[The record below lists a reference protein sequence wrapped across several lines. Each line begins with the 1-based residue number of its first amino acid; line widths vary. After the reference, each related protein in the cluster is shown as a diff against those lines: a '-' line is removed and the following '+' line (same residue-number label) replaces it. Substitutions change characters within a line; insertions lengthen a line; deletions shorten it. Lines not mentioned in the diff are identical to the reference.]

1 MMGQKPMEIL
11 VSVAPEFLAES
22 RYFLVVRAVHGVDL
36 HVRDGACSASMSAAD
51 VAAADQTNVDR
62 HLFRTLPPFAAAF
75 SFPPSSAAWIPP
87 ARRRHANVS
96 PG

>member
-1 MMGQKPMEIL
+1 MMGQKPLEIL
-11 VSVAPEFLAES
+11 VSVAPEFMAES
-22 RYFLVVRAVHGVDL
+22 SYFLVVRAVHGADL
-36 HVRDGACSASMSAAD
+36 HFREGACSARLRAAH
-51 VAAADQTNVDR
+51 VGAADQPNVDR

-87 ARRRHANVS
+87 ACRRHANVS